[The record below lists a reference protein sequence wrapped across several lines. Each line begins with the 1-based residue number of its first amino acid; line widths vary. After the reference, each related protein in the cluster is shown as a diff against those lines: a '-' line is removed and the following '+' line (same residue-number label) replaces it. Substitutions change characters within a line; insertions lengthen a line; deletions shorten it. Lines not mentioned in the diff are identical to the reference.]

1 MTKSELQ
8 ISHYRE
14 VQDIIDR
21 FQTGNFNLYA
31 LEWKL
36 DDLYFEALKNNIA
49 LQDVDVI
56 VEVYKIKS
64 LANARNKIQETTE
77 ETVDDTPLDK
87 LPGYI
92 GTEKGDLLS
101 NTIDIIS
108 GTE

>member
-8 ISHYRE
+8 ISHYQE

-21 FQTGNFNLYA
+21 FDTGNYNLYS

-36 DDLYFEALKNNIA
+36 DDLYNEALKNNIA

-56 VEVYKIKS
+56 IEVYKIKS
-64 LANARNKIQETTE
+64 LANARKKLAEQDSEYTI
-77 ETVDDTPLDK
+77 DTISD
-87 LPGYI
+87 
-92 GTEKGDLLS
+92 DLLTK
-101 NTIDIIS
+101 TIDIIS

>member
-14 VQDIIDR
+14 VQDIIDS
-21 FQTGNFNLYA
+21 FEEGNYNLYS

-36 DDLYFEALKNNIA
+36 DDLYLEALKNNIA

-64 LANARNKIQETTE
+64 LANARKKLAEQDSEP
-77 ETVDDTPLDK
+77 TVDTISD
-87 LPGYI
+87 
-92 GTEKGDLLS
+92 DLLTK
-101 NTIDIIS
+101 TIDIIS

>member
-21 FQTGNFNLYA
+21 FQNGNFNLYS

-36 DDLYFEALKNNIA
+36 DDLYLEALKNNIA

-64 LANARNKIQETTE
+64 LANARNKLEETTGE
-77 ETVDDTPLDK
+77 IVDDTITDA
-87 LPGYI
+87 
-92 GTEKGDLLS
+92 LLT

>member
-14 VQDIIDR
+14 VQDIIDS
-21 FQTGNFNLYA
+21 FEEGNYNLYS

-36 DDLYFEALKNNIA
+36 DDLYLEALKNNIA

-64 LANARNKIQETTE
+64 LANARKKLAEQDSEP
-77 ETVDDTPLDK
+77 TVDIISD
-87 LPGYI
+87 
-92 GTEKGDLLS
+92 DLLTK
-101 NTIDIIS
+101 TIDIIS

>member
-8 ISHYRE
+8 ISHYQE

-21 FQTGNFNLYA
+21 FDTGNYNLYS

-36 DDLYFEALKNNIA
+36 DDLYNEALKNNIA

-64 LANARNKIQETTE
+64 LANARKKLAEQDSEPTI
-77 ETVDDTPLDK
+77 DTISD
-87 LPGYI
+87 
-92 GTEKGDLLS
+92 DLLTK
-101 NTIDIIS
+101 TIDIIS

>member
-21 FQTGNFNLYA
+21 FQNGNFNLYS

-36 DDLYFEALKNNIA
+36 DDLYLEALKNNIA

-64 LANARNKIQETTE
+64 LANARNKLEETTE
-77 ETVDDTPLDK
+77 EIVDEVNDA
-87 LPGYI
+87 
-92 GTEKGDLLS
+92 LLT

>member
-8 ISHYRE
+8 ISHYQE

-21 FQTGNFNLYA
+21 FDTGNYNLYS

-36 DDLYFEALKNNIA
+36 YDLYNEALKNNIA

-56 VEVYKIKS
+56 IEVYKIKS
-64 LANARNKIQETTE
+64 LANARKKLAEQDSEPTI
-77 ETVDDTPLDK
+77 DTISD
-87 LPGYI
+87 
-92 GTEKGDLLS
+92 DLLTK
-101 NTIDIIS
+101 TIDIIS

>member
-8 ISHYRE
+8 ISHYQE

-21 FQTGNFNLYA
+21 FDTGNYNLYS

-36 DDLYFEALKNNIA
+36 DDLYNEALKNNIA

-56 VEVYKIKS
+56 IEVYKIKS
-64 LANARNKIQETTE
+64 LANARK
-77 ETVDDTPLDK
+77 K
-87 LPGYI
+87 LAEQDSEPTIYTI
-92 GTEKGDLLS
+92 SDDLLTK
-101 NTIDIIS
+101 TIDIIS

>member
-14 VQDIIDR
+14 VQDIIDS
-21 FQTGNFNLYA
+21 FEEGNYNLYS

-36 DDLYFEALKNNIA
+36 DDLYLEALKNNIA

-64 LANARNKIQETTE
+64 LANARKKLAEQDSEP
-77 ETVDDTPLDK
+77 TVDT
-87 LPGYI
+87 I
-92 GTEKGDLLS
+92 GDDLLTK
-101 NTIDIIS
+101 TIDIIS

>member
-21 FQTGNFNLYA
+21 FQNGNFNLYS

-36 DDLYFEALKNNIA
+36 DDLYLEALKNNIA

-64 LANARNKIQETTE
+64 LANARNKLEETTE
-77 ETVDDTPLDK
+77 EIVDDTITDA
-87 LPGYI
+87 
-92 GTEKGDLLS
+92 LLT

>member
-21 FQTGNFNLYA
+21 FDTGNYNLYS

-64 LANARNKIQETTE
+64 LANARKKLSEQPVE
-77 ETVDDTPLDK
+77 ETDESITDV
-87 LPGYI
+87 
-92 GTEKGDLLS
+92 LLS

>member
-14 VQDIIDR
+14 VQDIIDS
-21 FQTGNFNLYA
+21 FEEGNYNLYS

-36 DDLYFEALKNNIA
+36 DDLYLEALKNNIA

-64 LANARNKIQETTE
+64 LANARKKLAEQDSEP
-77 ETVDDTPLDK
+77 TVDELVDTISD
-87 LPGYI
+87 
-92 GTEKGDLLS
+92 DLLTK
-101 NTIDIIS
+101 TIDLIS

>member
-21 FQTGNFNLYA
+21 FETGNYNLYS

-36 DDLYFEALKNNIA
+36 DDLYNEALKNNIA

-56 VEVYKIKS
+56 IEVYKIKA
-64 LANARNKIQETTE
+64 LANARKKLEETTE
-77 ETVDDTPLDK
+77 EIVDDTITD
-87 LPGYI
+87 
-92 GTEKGDLLS
+92 DLLS
-101 NTIDIIS
+101 KTIDIIS

>member
-14 VQDIIDR
+14 VQDIIDS
-21 FQTGNFNLYA
+21 FEEGNYNLYS

-36 DDLYFEALKNNIA
+36 DDLYLEALKNNIA

-64 LANARNKIQETTE
+64 LANARKKLAEQDSEP
-77 ETVDDTPLDK
+77 TVDELVDTISD
-87 LPGYI
+87 
-92 GTEKGDLLS
+92 DLLTK
-101 NTIDIIS
+101 TIDIIS

>member
-21 FQTGNFNLYA
+21 FQNGNFNLYS

-36 DDLYFEALKNNIA
+36 DDLYLEALKNNIA

-64 LANARNKIQETTE
+64 LANARNKLEETTE
-77 ETVDDTPLDK
+77 EIVDDTITDA
-87 LPGYI
+87 
-92 GTEKGDLLS
+92 LLT

-108 GTE
+108 GTELS

>member
-8 ISHYRE
+8 ISHYQE

-21 FQTGNFNLYA
+21 FDTGNYNLYQ

-36 DDLYFEALKNNIA
+36 DDLYNEALKNNIA

-56 VEVYKIKS
+56 IEVYKIKS
-64 LANARNKIQETTE
+64 LANARKKLAEQDSEPTI
-77 ETVDDTPLDK
+77 DTISD
-87 LPGYI
+87 
-92 GTEKGDLLS
+92 DLLTK
-101 NTIDIIS
+101 TIDIIS

>member
-21 FQTGNFNLYA
+21 FQNGNFNLYS

-36 DDLYFEALKNNIA
+36 DDLYLEALKNNIA

-64 LANARNKIQETTE
+64 LANARNKLEETTE
-77 ETVDDTPLDK
+77 EIVDEVTDA
-87 LPGYI
+87 
-92 GTEKGDLLS
+92 LLT

>member
-8 ISHYRE
+8 ISHYQE

-21 FQTGNFNLYA
+21 FDTGNYNLYS

-36 DDLYFEALKNNIA
+36 DDLYNEALKNNIA

-56 VEVYKIKS
+56 IEVYKIKYLS
-64 LANARNKIQETTE
+64 NARKKLAEQDSEYTI
-77 ETVDDTPLDK
+77 DTISD
-87 LPGYI
+87 
-92 GTEKGDLLS
+92 DLLTK
-101 NTIDIIS
+101 TIDIIS

>member
-21 FQTGNFNLYA
+21 FDTGNYNLYS

-36 DDLYFEALKNNIA
+36 DDLYNEALKNNIA

-56 VEVYKIKS
+56 IEVYKIKS
-64 LANARNKIQETTE
+64 LANARK
-77 ETVDDTPLDK
+77 K
-87 LPGYI
+87 LA
-92 GTEKGDLLS
+92 EQD
-101 NTIDIIS
+101 
-108 GTE
+108 

>member
-21 FQTGNFNLYA
+21 FQNGNFNLYS

-36 DDLYFEALKNNIA
+36 DDLYLEALKNNIA
-49 LQDVDVI
+49 LQDVDGI

-64 LANARNKIQETTE
+64 LANARNKLEETTE
-77 ETVDDTPLDK
+77 EIVDEVNDA
-87 LPGYI
+87 
-92 GTEKGDLLS
+92 LLT